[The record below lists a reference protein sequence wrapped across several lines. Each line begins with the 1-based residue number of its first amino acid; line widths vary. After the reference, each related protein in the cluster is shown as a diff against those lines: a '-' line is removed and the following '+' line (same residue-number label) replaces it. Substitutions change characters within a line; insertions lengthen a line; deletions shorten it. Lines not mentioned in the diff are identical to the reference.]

1 MSSVAPVL
9 VLIGTMVSG
18 FRVKFGFIGTM
29 GLGLG
34 YNLVS
39 IVTMESAFRLK
50 LIKKNWA

>member
-1 MSSVAPVL
+1 MGLGLGLNL
-9 VLIGTMVSG
+9 V
-18 FRVKFGFIGTM
+18 FIGTM

-39 IVTMESAFRLK
+39 IVTMESAFRVK

>member
-1 MSSVAPVL
+1 MGLGLGLNL
-9 VLIGTMVSG
+9 V
-18 FRVKFGFIGTM
+18 FIGTM

-39 IVTMESAFRLK
+39 IVTMESAFKVK